1 MSFQDTTLYSY
12 STPIARLVTDPR
24 GERVALITSH
34 SYSPTTSG
42 RHMPAAYGAVSHL
55 PHYRVPALGT
65 SGGLHDEPRGD
76 MHAAN
81 AAYLAKEYA
90 AFVAKRMREQ
100 ERGAWRDDHLRTLAQ
115 RVADYVQRFDVRMPG
130 TIDTAADLARINA
143 RHDRLDAM
151 RADPKYAGK
160 REAEREKRAA
170 RKAAKEQ
177 RARELAAASAAEKL
191 AAWRAGELSIL
202 PYDVRGG
209 YGQSAALRVRGNV
222 VQTSMG
228 AAVPVA
234 DARRAV
240 LFVAG
245 VREAGKSWQRNGQT
259 FNVGAFQLDA
269 INANGDVKA
278 GCHFIEW
285 SEVARLAAALG
296 VQS

>member
-12 STPIARLVTDPR
+12 STPIARLVTDSR

-34 SYSPTTSG
+34 SYSMTTSSK
-42 RHMPAAYGAVSHL
+42 HMPALYGAVSHL

-191 AAWRAGELSIL
+191 AAWRAGELDSL
-202 PYDVRGG
+202 PYGMRG
-209 YGQSAALRVRGNV
+209 QCAALRVRGAY
-222 VQTSMG
+222 VQTSHG
-228 AAVPVA
+228 ASVPIG